1 VCDTIQLFS
10 TVANAMNPNTFGIVV
25 VGDYLYWGNGAGKV
39 VSMRN
44 DGVPNATFG
53 NGSDSIYVAADAN
66 RVYYSDWNDGKIRA
80 ATLDPSH
87 LLADVTSVAPSSGS
101 APASRFG
108 HVALRQGILYGSV
121 QSPNEIWTAPSNG
134 SQGYATQ
141 VVSKVDDSMDFDV
154 SGGVAV
160 DDTHV
165 YWTDANTVLRIPLS
179 QIGNQQAIEPPV
191 AKDQATGDVAVDDTW
206 VFWTDASGIAWK
218 PKTGGGNGF
227 SVYSSNRGR
236 GLLLDGEYVYWSVAG
251 STANPSS
258 QILRA
263 KKGGDATT
271 VTVVAESPPGAYAL
285 AADCGAI
292 YWTTFDVNI
301 LMSGSVQKVRKPD

>member
-1 VCDTIQLFS
+1 
-10 TVANAMNPNTFGIVV
+10 
-25 VGDYLYWGNGAGKV
+25 
-39 VSMRN
+39 MRY
-44 DGVPNATFG
+44 DGVPDATFG
-53 NGSDSIYVAADAN
+53 DGVDSIFLAADAS
-66 RVYYSDWNDGKIRA
+66 RVYYNDWSDGKIRA
-80 ATLDPSH
+80 ATLDASH
-87 LLADVTSVAPSSGS
+87 LLGDVTVIAPVMGSS
-101 APASRFG
+101 PASRFG
-108 HVALRQGILYGSV
+108 RIALSQGMLYGSA
-121 QSPNEIWTAPSNG
+121 QSPNQIWAAPANG
-134 SQGYATQ
+134 SQGYATK
-141 VVSKVDDSMDFDV
+141 VASKVDDSMDFDV

-191 AKDQATGDVAVDDTW
+191 AMDTGTGDVAVDDTW
-206 VFWTDASGIAWK
+206 VFWTDASGLAWK

-236 GLLLDGEYVYWSVAG
+236 GLLLDGDYVYWSVAG
-251 STANPSS
+251 SASSPSS

-263 KKGGDATT
+263 KKGGTAST

-292 YWTTFDVNI
+292 YWTTFDATNEHA
-301 LMSGSVQKVRKPD
+301 GSVQKVRKPN